1 MDLGILLIFRIG
13 LLALM
18 WLFILSIVRVLRKDL
33 GAAAGPAVVQN
44 RPSLPKLGAKGS
56 VRLLKVIDGPLTG
69 SHMDIS
75 TLQELTLGRSQDADF
90 VVGDD
95 YASGRHSR
103 LFKRGSDWYIEDLA
117 SRNGTYVM
125 GMRIE
130 QPEKVQVGSDIKI
143 GRTTVRLEP

>member
-13 LLALM
+13 LLALL
-18 WLFILSIVRVLRKDL
+18 WLFILGIVRTLRKDVNT
-33 GAAAGPAVVQN
+33 AAGPAVLQSK
-44 RPSLPKLGAKGS
+44 PSLPKLGAKGS
-56 VRLLKVIDGPLTG
+56 IRLLKVIDGPLRG

-75 TLQELTLGRSQDADF
+75 NLQQLTLGRSQDADF

-95 YASGRHSR
+95 FASGRHAR
-103 LFKRGSDWYIEDLA
+103 LFRRGNDWYVEDLA
-117 SRNGTYVM
+117 SRNGTFVA

-130 QPEKVQVGSDIKI
+130 QPERVQLGSDIKI